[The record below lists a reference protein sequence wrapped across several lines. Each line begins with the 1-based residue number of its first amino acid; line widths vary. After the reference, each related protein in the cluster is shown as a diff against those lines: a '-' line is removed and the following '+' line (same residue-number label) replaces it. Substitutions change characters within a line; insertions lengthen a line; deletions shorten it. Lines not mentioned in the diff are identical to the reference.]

1 MRMGTTALCDRITV
15 VLCVTFALLFA
26 SPLYAS
32 TIPVTSG
39 SGETGGPGCTLRD
52 AVTAANSDAAVGGC
66 TAGSGADTILLT
78 TDVSLTT
85 ADNGVNGLPIVT
97 TKMTIDGQGHTI
109 SGNSTT
115 FRILQVAATGDLTLE
130 NVIL

>member
-32 TIPVTSG
+32 TITVTSG
-39 SGETGGPGCTLRD
+39 SGGTGGPGCTLRD
-52 AVTAANSDAAVGGC
+52 AVSAVNNDAPVGGC
-66 TAGSGADTILLT
+66 AAGPGADTILLT
-78 TDVSLTT
+78 VDVSLTT
-85 ADNGVNGLPIVT
+85 ADNNGVNGLPIVT

-115 FRILQVAATGDLTLE
+115 FRILQIAATGDLTLE
-130 NVIL
+130 N